1 MRLFVSLITMG
12 LLSAGAGAAAQSD
25 DVQQDVQQ
33 NLQQGLQQQGLQQ
46 QGEAQ
51 QLQAPA
57 APATLEAPAQF
68 SAESGAETDIGSA
81 AAESRKIAYTCV
93 LQDLQRRVEIDYL
106 DTDAG
111 VPCEVNYY
119 KDVETPGTRQ
129 TLWSASSTEGYCEQQ
144 AEGLVA
150 KLQSWGW
157 ECGGQ

>member
-25 DVQQDVQQ
+25 DVKQDVQQ

-68 SAESGAETDIGSA
+68 SAESAAETDIGSA